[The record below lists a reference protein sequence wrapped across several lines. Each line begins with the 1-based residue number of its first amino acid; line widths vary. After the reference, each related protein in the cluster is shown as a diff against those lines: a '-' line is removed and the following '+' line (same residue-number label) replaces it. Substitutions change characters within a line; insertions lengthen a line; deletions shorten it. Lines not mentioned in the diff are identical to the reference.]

1 MDTTTIEESIVI
13 HRRESWGHWWERN
26 LRYVFVLPTIILIL
40 AISLFPLLY
49 SLGISFLQW
58 DLQRP
63 GRKFIFLENYAD
75 ALADTRLWQSLWHTL
90 IIIVIA
96 VGLELLIGLL
106 LAQILTGH
114 LPGKRFIIP
123 LLILPVVMAP
133 IIVGFT
139 WRMLWDTQF
148 GPVNQVLG
156 LILQRPV
163 NLIWLSN
170 PASVYPALLITEI
183 WQWTPFMFLVLL
195 AGLAAVNPELG
206 QAASIDGASNWQ
218 IFRHITLPIIRPVIV
233 IAILFRALDVFK
245 LFDIVFAL
253 TGGGPGTL
261 TETTSLYVY
270 TIGFKNFRLGY
281 TAAISYIVLIIV
293 IILITI
299 LWRQLGEREERQ

>member
-1 MDTTTIEESIVI
+1 MDTDTAPQQKRT
-13 HRRESWGHWWERN
+13 SWGHWWEHN
-26 LRYVFVLPTIILIL
+26 LKYTFVAPTVFLIL

-63 GRKFIFLENYAD
+63 GRKFIFLENYAN
-75 ALADTRLWQSLWHTL
+75 ALTDSRLWESLGHTL

-96 VGLELLIGLL
+96 VSLELLIGLT
-106 LAQILTGH
+106 LALALSGR

-123 LLILPVVMAP
+123 LLILPVVIAP

-156 LILQRPV
+156 WIAQRPV

-170 PASVYPALLITEI
+170 PKSVYPAILLTEV
-183 WQWTPFMFLVLL
+183 WQWTPFIFLILL

-206 QAASIDGASNWQ
+206 QAAAIDGASASQ
-218 IFRHITLPIIRPVIV
+218 IFRYITLPLIRPVIV
-233 IAILFRALDVFK
+233 IAVLFRALDVFK
-245 LFDIVFAL
+245 LFDIIFAL

-281 TAAISYIVLIIV
+281 TAAVSFIVLIV
-293 IILITI
+293 VVVLITI
-299 LWRQLGEREERQ
+299 LWRQLGEREEAQ